1 MKMLTMYNPRLYF
14 TLLLLL
20 FCVIGCE
27 NTDSPVDEISSKKG
41 TLQVEVLNQ
50 QRVSFHV
57 TLYQGEEIVTQADSN
72 RSFEITDLEAGS
84 YTLRITAAGYKEIER
99 SVEILAGQVIS
110 IDNVTLQP
118 TPQTEANLGQGLT
131 IGSSAPD
138 FELPDG
144 NGNLHSLSEYLD
156 TGQHVVLVFYRFGS

>member
-27 NTDSPVDEISSKKG
+27 NSDSPVDDISSKKG

-50 QRVSFHV
+50 QHVSFQV
-57 TLYQGEEIVTQADSN
+57 ALYQGEEIVAQTDSK
-72 RSFEITDLEAGS
+72 RSFEITEIEPGS
-84 YTLRITAAGYKEIER
+84 YTLRLTAVGYKEIER
-99 SVEILAGQVIS
+99 NVEILAGQVIS

-131 IGSSAPD
+131 IGSPAPD

-144 NGNLHSLSEYLD
+144 NGNLHSLPEYLD
-156 TGQHVVLVFYRFGS
+156 TGKHVVLVFYRFGG